1 MPKSSLNV
9 ILLTMI
15 TLIVTVILGLG
26 FAYFATQN
34 TSSISIFFGRYS
46 IPNAPLYLVTLVPLL
61 IGILVAFLIYIT
73 RDLSARLTEGEM
85 QDELKRLK
93 TENSELTKEVH
104 KLELENTKLKA
115 SNGDEFDENS
125 IQQ

>member
-1 MPKSSLNV
+1 
-9 ILLTMI
+9 MI